1 MEESLQRL
9 RGYVPALEAS
19 GRLWIPMPK
28 PMAAGAFLVGLL
40 ALSCLVLGLARRRR
54 KALREAALAGDQRE
68 RALVEGRLQEA
79 EGRYRSLVQELQESE
94 ARLQG
99 FIRHASA
106 AIAFKGPDGRYLLIN
121 PRMEILMG
129 RPSREILGRTNE
141 DLLPSEVCA
150 LIREREDRVLRLGEE
165 SMQEEAWTLLDGAR
179 RNLLVHKFPLA
190 DASGPS
196 WGVGVIITDITE
208 RKQSEAAMLQ
218 SQKLESLGVLA
229 GGIAHDF
236 NNLLGAMQGN
246 AELAMMEASQAGAR
260 SYLEI
265 LTGLISKGADL
276 LRQLLAYAG
285 KGTFTVRV
293 LDLNQVV
300 KELTQLLASS
310 ISKKATLR
318 QNLNPQP
325 LPLEAD
331 PSQLQQVIMNLV
343 INASEALEDQNGTI
357 TLRTRREQLSQ
368 GTLRATYEGQGME
381 PGTFV
386 SLEVS
391 DNGSGM
397 TPAVLKKIFD
407 PFFTTKFTGRGL
419 GLAAIHGIVRSH
431 HGGILVFSEPG
442 QGSTFKVMLPGA
454 SGTPDLP
461 APDPLRHRPLGAPMA
476 GGTVLVVDDEDPMR
490 GVVVTALNLVG
501 FETLEARNGR
511 EALLMFQ
518 THHDHIQV
526 ILMDLT
532 MPIMDGAEACR
543 ELRRRGATVPVI
555 LSSGF
560 NETEALRRFEG
571 LGLAGFIQKPFSLA
585 GLVDLVRKVLAG
597 T

>member
-1 MEESLQRL
+1 MEENLQRL
-9 RGYVPALEAS
+9 HGYLPALPAS
-19 GRLWIPMPK
+19 GRLWGSLPEPMTTGVF
-28 PMAAGAFLVGLL
+28 ALGLL
-40 ALSCLVLGLARRRR
+40 VLSCLALALARRRR
-54 KALREAALAGDQRE
+54 KALRGAAYAGEQREKALAED
-68 RALVEGRLQEA
+68 
-79 EGRYRSLVQELQESE
+79 RYRFLLKELQESE

-99 FIRHASA
+99 FIRRASA

-121 PRMEILMG
+121 PRMEILLG
-129 RPSREILGRTNE
+129 RPAREILGKTNE
-141 DLLPSEVCA
+141 DLLPSTVCA
-150 LIREREDRVLRLGEE
+150 LTREREDRVLRLGEE
-165 SMQEEAWTLLDGAR
+165 CMQEEEWTLLDGAR

-190 DASGPS
+190 DASGQS
-196 WGVGVIITDITE
+196 WGVGVITTDITE
-208 RKQSEAAMLQ
+208 RKQSEVAMLQ

-246 AELAMMEASQAGAR
+246 AELAMMEATQAGAR
-260 SYLEI
+260 PYLEI
-265 LTGLISKGADL
+265 LTSLISKGADL

-285 KGTFTVRV
+285 KGTFTVRI

-300 KELTQLLASS
+300 QELTQLLGSS
-310 ISKKATLR
+310 ISKKATIRL
-318 QNLNPQP
+318 NLNPQP

-331 PSQLQQVIMNLV
+331 ASQLQQVIMNLV
-343 INASEALEDQNGTI
+343 LNASEALEDQTGTI

-368 GTLRATYEGQGME
+368 GTLKATYEGQGME
-381 PGTFV
+381 PGAFV

-391 DNGSGM
+391 DNGAGM
-397 TPAVLKKIFD
+397 APAVVKKIFD

-442 QGSTFKVMLPGA
+442 QGSTFKIMLPA
-454 SGTPDLP
+454 AAGTPEP
-461 APDPLRHRPLGAPMA
+461 SAPDPLRHRPLGGPLE

-490 GVVVTALNLVG
+490 SVVVTALNLVG

-511 EALLMFQ
+511 EGLLMFQ
-518 THHDHIQV
+518 THHDRIQV

-532 MPIMDGAEACR
+532 MPIMDGEEACR
-543 ELRRRGATVPVI
+543 ELRRLGATVPVI

-560 NETEALRRFEG
+560 DETEALRRFDD

-585 GLVDLVRKVLAG
+585 GLVDMVRKVLARS
-597 T
+597 